1 MEFILASAG
10 DLSPLLTQALG
21 RYRHRVFVETLGWQ
35 LDTPPGIERDR
46 FDRPETV
53 HVIVRDDQLDIVGYA
68 RLLPTTGPY
77 LLGEMFPQ
85 LMNGQPPPCSN
96 DVWELSRFAVMDLRG
111 ARTGVCPQ
119 RPSALAVDIL
129 QLAADYV
136 ERRGGKRL
144 ITVSP
149 LAMERLLRRTGFHVH
164 RAAPPQMIEG
174 HPTFACW
181 IELAG
186 RPPWTPGERAGPV
199 NSDSYGKR
207 TSRVKST

>member
-1 MEFILASAG
+1 MEFILANAAN
-10 DLSPLLTQALG
+10 LSPLLNQALG
-21 RYRHRVFVETLGWQ
+21 QYRYRVFIETLGWQ
-35 LDTPPGIERDR
+35 MDTPPGIERDR
-46 FDRPETV
+46 FDQPETV
-53 HVIVRDDQLDIVGYA
+53 HVIVRDEQHDIVGYA

-85 LMNGQPPPCSN
+85 LMNGQPPPCSEE
-96 DVWELSRFAVMDLRG
+96 VWELSRFAVMDLRG
-111 ARTGVCPQ
+111 ARTGISTL

-136 ERRGGKRL
+136 EKQGGKRL

-164 RAAPPQMIEG
+164 RAAPPVMIEG

-186 RPPWTPGERAGPV
+186 RPARESRARGQ
-199 NSDSYGKR
+199 
-207 TSRVKST
+207 TCQF

>member
-10 DLSPLLTQALG
+10 DLPPPLNRALG
-21 RYRHRVFVETLGWQ
+21 RYRHRVFIETLGWQ
-35 LDTPPGIERDR
+35 MDTPPGIERDR

-53 HVIVRDDQLDIVGYA
+53 HLIARDDQHAIVGYA

-85 LMNGQPPPCSN
+85 LLN
-96 DVWELSRFAVMDLRG
+96 G
-111 ARTGVCPQ
+111 ARAGVSTQ

-129 QLAADYV
+129 QLAAGYV

-164 RAAPPQMIEG
+164 RAAPPVMVEG

-186 RPPWTPGERAGPV
+186 RPPWAPHANAATCQF
-199 NSDSYGKR
+199 
-207 TSRVKST
+207 

>member
-10 DLSPLLTQALG
+10 DLPPPLNRALG
-21 RYRHRVFVETLGWQ
+21 RYRHRVFIETLGWQ
-35 LDTPPGIERDR
+35 MDTPPGIERDR

-53 HVIVRDDQLDIVGYA
+53 HLIARDDQHAIVGYA

-85 LMNGQPPPCSN
+85 LLNGLPPPCS
-96 DVWELSRFAVMDLRG
+96 DEVWELSRFAVMDLRG
-111 ARTGVCPQ
+111 ARAGVSTQ

-129 QLAADYV
+129 QLAAGYV

-164 RAAPPQMIEG
+164 RAAPPVMIEG

-186 RPPWTPGERAGPV
+186 RPPCAPHGNAATCQF
-199 NSDSYGKR
+199 
-207 TSRVKST
+207 

>member
-1 MEFILASAG
+1 
-10 DLSPLLTQALG
+10 
-21 RYRHRVFVETLGWQ
+21 ETLGWQ
-35 LDTPPGIERDR
+35 MDTPPGIERDR

-53 HVIVRDDQLDIVGYA
+53 HLISRDDQHAIVGYA

-85 LMNGQPPPCSN
+85 LLNGLPPPCS
-96 DVWELSRFAVMDLRG
+96 DEVWELSRFAVMDLRG
-111 ARTGVCPQ
+111 ARTGISAL

-136 ERRGGKRL
+136 ESRGGKRL

-164 RAAPPQMIEG
+164 RAAPPVMIEG

-186 RPPWTPGERAGPV
+186 RPARE
-199 NSDSYGKR
+199 
-207 TSRVKST
+207 

>member
-10 DLSPLLTQALG
+10 DLPPLLNEALG
-21 RYRHRVFVETLGWQ
+21 QYRYRVFIETLGWQ
-35 LDTPPGIERDR
+35 MDTPPGIERDR
-46 FDRPETV
+46 SDQPETV
-53 HVIVRDDQLDIVGYA
+53 HVVVRADRHDIVGYA
-68 RLLPTTGPY
+68 RLLPTMGPY

-85 LMNGQPPPCSN
+85 LMNGLPPPRSEE
-96 DVWELSRFAVMDLRG
+96 VWELSRFAVMDLRST
-111 ARTGVCPQ
+111 RTGVATQ

-136 ERRGGKRL
+136 ESQGGKRL

-164 RAAPPQMIEG
+164 RAAPPVMIEG

-186 RPPWTPGERAGPV
+186 RPARDPEE
-199 NSDSYGKR
+199 
-207 TSRVKST
+207 SRETCQS

>member
-10 DLSPLLTQALG
+10 DLPPPLNRALG
-21 RYRHRVFVETLGWQ
+21 RYRHRVFIETLGWQ
-35 LDTPPGIERDR
+35 MDTPPGIERDR

-53 HVIVRDDQLDIVGYA
+53 HLIARDDQHAIVGYA

-85 LMNGQPPPCSN
+85 LLNGLPPPCS
-96 DVWELSRFAVMDLRG
+96 DEVWELSRFAVMDLRG
-111 ARTGVCPQ
+111 ARTGGATQ

-144 ITVSP
+144 ISVSP

-164 RAAPPQMIEG
+164 RAAPPVMIEG

-186 RPPWTPGERAGPV
+186 RPPCAPHGNAATCQF
-199 NSDSYGKR
+199 
-207 TSRVKST
+207 